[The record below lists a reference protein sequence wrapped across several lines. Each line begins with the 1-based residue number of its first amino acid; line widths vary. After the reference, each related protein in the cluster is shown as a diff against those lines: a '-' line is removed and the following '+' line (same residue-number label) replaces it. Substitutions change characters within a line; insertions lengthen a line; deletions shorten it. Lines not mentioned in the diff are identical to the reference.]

1 MITMRPGYET
11 LDYRCLPYRH
21 AREMR
26 NPQTITRQLPNGWTR
41 STLVDGADL
50 PAGWRSSSVPDG
62 LQRALDSG
70 DPGLAL
76 RARQLQL
83 LMLAAG

>member
-11 LDYRCLPYRH
+11 LDYRSLPYRH
-21 AREMR
+21 AKEMR
-26 NPQTITRQLPNGWTR
+26 HPQWITERLANGWTR
-41 STLVDGADL
+41 QALIDGADL